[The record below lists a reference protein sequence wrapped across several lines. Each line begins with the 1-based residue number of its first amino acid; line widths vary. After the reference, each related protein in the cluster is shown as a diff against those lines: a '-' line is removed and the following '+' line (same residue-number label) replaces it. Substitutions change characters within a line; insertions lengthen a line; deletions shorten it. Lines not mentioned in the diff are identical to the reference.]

1 MTYLRNNKKIY
12 KKQENNK
19 KELTQVEVRQN
30 EMKNT
35 VFRKSMKAL
44 EKESGISCQQ
54 DAKSMTWLHKGN
66 TQNKKHKKWWKKL
79 C

>member
-44 EKESGISCQQ
+44 EKESGISCQ
-54 DAKSMTWLHKGN
+54 
-66 TQNKKHKKWWKKL
+66 
-79 C
+79 